1 MRDIKTRESRA
12 GSVKTI
18 DRASMLSYRMK
29 QATIR
34 GKEQARNYTDH
45 DDQNATAYAEDNTF
59 DMAEDAV
66 YTGESVAKRGMQ
78 GAGKL
83 AQNASFERI
92 NADNANF
99 AYEMGR
105 KSTENK
111 ASTSRRKTGTV
122 TAELSSASEMK
133 LSSTQNSS
141 RLMRGISDA
150 KPNSV
155 ITESS
160 TAGRAV
166 PPAIRVKSVEK
177 TFVSG
182 ANRTVMSKE
191 KAEAVL
197 KRQYRVKKATD
208 NMRKRAEKAGKG
220 FLVAVRRAVT
230 SSKMLVGSL
239 SVAGSIALIAIIV
252 CTFFGSAFYI
262 LGDESNPDYI
272 PGEFVGVGNEA
283 IVEVAAQQVGNVGGR
298 PYWSWYG
305 FYDRV
310 EWCACFVSWCAHKCG
325 YIEDGIIPKFAVV
338 GHGMSWFKNR
348 DQWQGRGYHPKPGD
362 IIFFDWDGDGLG
374 NHVGIVESSDDTYV
388 YTIEGNSGDRCRRRT
403 YFISSSM
410 IMGYGI
416 PAYPAPEAVDP
427 DENIKGKM

>member
-34 GKEQARNYTDH
+34 GKEQARSFTDYG
-45 DDQNATAYAEDNTF
+45 DQNETAYAEENTF
-59 DMAEDAV
+59 AIAEDAV
-66 YTGESVAKRGMQ
+66 YAGGSITKRGVQ
-78 GAGKL
+78 STEILIK
-83 AQNASFERI
+83 NASFERK
-92 NADNANF
+92 NADNVNF
-99 AYEMGR
+99 AYEIGGKR
-105 KSTENK
+105 AKNK
-111 ASTSRRKTGTV
+111 ADSSRRKTATV
-122 TAELSSASEMK
+122 NDDLSNASKMK
-133 LSSTQNSS
+133 LGGTRSSS
-141 RLMRGISDA
+141 RVMRGISDT
-150 KPNSV
+150 KPASV

-166 PPAIRVKSVEK
+166 PPASRVRSVEK
-177 TFVSG
+177 TFRAG

-197 KRQYRVKKATD
+197 KRQYQVKKVTD
-208 NMRKRAEKAGKG
+208 NMRKRAEKAGRG

-283 IVEVAAQQVGNVGGR
+283 IVEVAAQQVGNVGGG

-416 PAYPAPEAVDP
+416 PAYPDPVAADP
-427 DENIKGKM
+427 DENILKKE

>member
-18 DRASMLSYRMK
+18 DRASIISYRMK

-34 GKEQARNYTDH
+34 EREQARNYTDH
-45 DDQNATAYAEDNTF
+45 GDQNATAYAEDNTF
-59 DMAEDAV
+59 AIAEDVV
-66 YTGESVAKRGMQ
+66 YAGGSVTKRGVQ
-78 GAGKL
+78 GTENLVK
-83 AQNASFERI
+83 NARFERK
-92 NADNANF
+92 NADNANV

-111 ASTSRRKTGTV
+111 ASTSRRKIGTV
-122 TAELSSASEMK
+122 TDELSNASNVK
-133 LSSTQNSS
+133 LGSTRSSS
-141 RLMRGISDA
+141 RVMRGISDT
-150 KPNSV
+150 KPV
-155 ITESS
+155 AVMTESGA
-160 TAGRAV
+160 AGRTV
-166 PPAIRVKSVEK
+166 PSAIRVRSVEK
-177 TFVSG
+177 TFASG

-197 KRQYRVKKATD
+197 KRQYQVKKATD
-208 NMRKRAEKAGKG
+208 SMRKRAEKAGKG

-230 SSKMLVGSL
+230 SSKVLVGSL

-283 IVEVAAQQVGNVGGR
+283 IVEVAAQQVGNVGGG
-298 PYWSWYG
+298 PYWRWYG

-348 DQWQGRGYHPKPGD
+348 DQWQERGYHPMPGD

-427 DENIKGKM
+427 DEKILENT

>member
-34 GKEQARNYTDH
+34 GKEQAAGSVSRDE
-45 DDQNATAYAEDNTF
+45 QNETSYAEERTMYMADNSVSAAGS
-59 DMAEDAV
+59 MAESGYRRGKEFVKKTISDRKLMREAEAV
-66 YTGESVAKRGMQ
+66 YGKQPYMGYESRNPGRIVGAYRRETSFGSIEGKNAITRG
-78 GAGKL
+78 
-83 AQNASFERI
+83 R
-92 NADNANF
+92 
-99 AYEMGR
+99 
-105 KSTENK
+105 
-111 ASTSRRKTGTV
+111 
-122 TAELSSASEMK
+122 ASEMK
-133 LSSTQNSS
+133 PEGGFTGPS
-141 RLMRGISDA
+141 RIRIN
-150 KPNSV
+150 KPRV
-155 ITESS
+155 KGTESDII
-160 TAGRAV
+160 GK
-166 PPAIRVKSVEK
+166 PATLNPLIK
-177 TFVSG
+177 
-182 ANRTVMSKE
+182 AE
-191 KAEAVL
+191 KAETVM
-197 KRQYRVKKATD
+197 KRQYQMKKARD
-208 NMRKRAEKAGKG
+208 AVRKRAEKTGKG
-220 FLVAVRRAVT
+220 FLVAVRKAVEST
-230 SSKMLVGSL
+230 KFIVGSL

-272 PGEFVGVGNEA
+272 PGDFVGVGNEA
-283 IVEVAAQQVGNVGGR
+283 IVEVAAAQVGNVGGR

-310 EWCACFVSWCAHKCG
+310 EWCACFVSWCANKCG

-338 GHGMSWFKNR
+338 GHGMSWFRNR

-388 YTIEGNSGDRCRRRT
+388 YTIEGNSGDKCCRRT

-416 PAYPAPEAVDP
+416 PAYPVPEAVDA
-427 DENIKGKM
+427 DEKILGKM

>member
-1 MRDIKTRESRA
+1 MR
-12 GSVKTI
+12 
-18 DRASMLSYRMK
+18 
-29 QATIR
+29 
-34 GKEQARNYTDH
+34 
-45 DDQNATAYAEDNTF
+45 
-59 DMAEDAV
+59 
-66 YTGESVAKRGMQ
+66 
-78 GAGKL
+78 
-83 AQNASFERI
+83 
-92 NADNANF
+92 
-99 AYEMGR
+99 
-105 KSTENK
+105 
-111 ASTSRRKTGTV
+111 
-122 TAELSSASEMK
+122 SASDSKPAAVRVES
-133 LSSTQNSS
+133 SSTG
-141 RLMRGISDA
+141 RVIS
-150 KPNSV
+150 
-155 ITESS
+155 
-160 TAGRAV
+160 
-166 PPAIRVKSVEK
+166 PAIRVRSAEK
-177 TFVSG
+177 TFASG

-197 KRQYRVKKATD
+197 KRQYQVKKATD
-208 NMRKRAEKAGKG
+208 SMRKRAEKAGKG

-283 IVEVAAQQVGNVGGR
+283 IVEVASQQVGNVGGR

-310 EWCACFVSWCAHKCG
+310 EWCACFVSWCANKCG
-325 YIEDGIIPKFAVV
+325 YIKDGIIPKFAVV

-416 PAYPAPEAVDP
+416 PAYPDPVAVDL
-427 DENIKGKM
+427 DENIS

>member
-34 GKEQARNYTDH
+34 GKEQARNYTDYG
-45 DDQNATAYAEDNTF
+45 DQNATSYAEDNSF
-59 DMAEDAV
+59 AIAEDAV
-66 YTGESVAKRGMQ
+66 YIGESVAKRGMQ
-78 GAGKL
+78 GTEKL
-83 AQNASFERI
+83 VKNASFERK

-111 ASTSRRKTGTV
+111 TATSRRKSGTV
-122 TAELSSASEMK
+122 TDESGNASNVK
-133 LSSTQNSS
+133 PGAARNNS
-141 RLMRGISDA
+141 RLMMGPSDTKQA
-150 KPNSV
+150 SV

-160 TAGRAV
+160 TVGRAI
-166 PPAIRVKSVEK
+166 PSAIRVRSAEK
-177 TFVSG
+177 TFASD

-197 KRQYRVKKATD
+197 KRQYQVKKAAD

-230 SSKMLVGSL
+230 SSRMLVGSL

-388 YTIEGNSGDRCRRRT
+388 YTIEGNSGDRCKRRT

-416 PAYPAPEAVDP
+416 PAYPDPVAVDL
-427 DENIKGKM
+427 DENIS

>member
-34 GKEQARNYTDH
+34 GKEQAGNYTDYG
-45 DDQNATAYAEDNTF
+45 DQNATAYAEDNTF
-59 DMAEDAV
+59 AIAEDAV
-66 YTGESVAKRGMQ
+66 YAGGSVTKRGVQ
-78 GAGKL
+78 GTENL
-83 AQNASFERI
+83 VRNASFESKI
-92 NADNANF
+92 ADNVNF

-105 KSTENK
+105 KRAENK
-111 ASTSRRKTGTV
+111 ADSFRRKTT
-122 TAELSSASEMK
+122 TFTDDLSNASKMK
-133 LSSTQNSS
+133 PGAARNSS
-141 RLMRGISDA
+141 RLMKGISDSNPA
-150 KPNSV
+150 SA

-160 TAGRAV
+160 TSGRAA
-166 PPAIRVKSVEK
+166 PPAIRVRSVERS
-177 TFVSG
+177 FASG

-197 KRQYRVKKATD
+197 KRQYQVKKATD

-220 FLVAVRRAVT
+220 FLVAVRRAVA
-230 SSKMLVGSL
+230 SSRMLVGSL

-283 IVEVAAQQVGNVGGR
+283 IVEVAAQQVGNVGGG

-325 YIEDGIIPKFAVV
+325 YVEDGIIPKFAVV

-348 DQWQGRGYHPKPGD
+348 GQWQGRGYHPKPGD

-416 PAYPAPEAVDP
+416 LCY
-427 DENIKGKM
+427 

>member
-12 GSVKTI
+12 GSIKTI

-34 GKEQARNYTDH
+34 GKEQVRSYGDYG
-45 DDQNATAYAEDNTF
+45 DQNATAYAEDNTF
-59 DMAEDAV
+59 AIAEDAV
-66 YTGESVAKRGMQ
+66 YAGESVAKRGVQ
-78 GAGKL
+78 GTENLVK
-83 AQNASFERI
+83 NASFERK
-92 NADNANF
+92 NADNVNF

-105 KSTENK
+105 KRAENK
-111 ASTSRRKTGTV
+111 ADFSRRKPGSV
-122 TAELSSASEMK
+122 TAELSNASEMK
-133 LSSTQNSS
+133 LSSKQNSS
-141 RLMRGISDA
+141 RLMRGISDT
-150 KPNSV
+150 KPVSV
-155 ITESS
+155 ITESN

-166 PPAIRVKSVEK
+166 PPAIRVRSVEK
-177 TFVSG
+177 TFAPS
-182 ANRTVMSKE
+182 ANRIVMSKE

-197 KRQYRVKKATD
+197 KRQYQVKKAAD

-230 SSKMLVGSL
+230 SSRMLVGSL

-283 IVEVAAQQVGNVGGR
+283 IVEVAAQQVGNIGGG

-338 GHGMSWFKNR
+338 GHGMSWFRNR

-416 PAYPAPEAVDP
+416 PAYPAPEAVEP
-427 DENIKGKM
+427 DEKNLENN

>member
-18 DRASMLSYRMK
+18 DRASMISYRMK

-34 GKEQARNYTDH
+34 GKELAGNYTDYG
-45 DDQNATAYAEDNTF
+45 DQNATSYAEDNTF
-59 DMAEDAV
+59 AIAEDAV
-66 YTGESVAKRGMQ
+66 YAGGSAAKRGMQ

-83 AQNASFERI
+83 AKNASFERK
-92 NADNANF
+92 NADNVNL

-105 KSTENK
+105 KRAEEK
-111 ASTSRRKTGTV
+111 AISYRRNTGTV
-122 TAELSSASEMK
+122 TDDVSNVSGVKFGGMRNGGRVMRRASDSKPASVMAER
-133 LSSTQNSS
+133 N
-141 RLMRGISDA
+141 
-150 KPNSV
+150 
-155 ITESS
+155 

-166 PPAIRVKSVEK
+166 SPAIRARTVEK
-177 TFVSG
+177 TIASG
-182 ANRTVMSKE
+182 TNITVMSKE
-191 KAEAVL
+191 KAETVL
-197 KRQYRVKKATD
+197 KRQYKVKKATVG
-208 NMRKRAEKAGKG
+208 MRKKAEKAGKG

-230 SSKMLVGSL
+230 SSRMLVGSL
-239 SVAGSIALIAIIV
+239 SVAGSVALIAIIV

-283 IVEVAAQQVGNVGGR
+283 IVEVAAQQVGNVGGG

>member
-34 GKEQARNYTDH
+34 GKEQARNYTDYG
-45 DDQNATAYAEDNTF
+45 DQNATAYAEDNTLAI
-59 DMAEDAV
+59 AEDTV
-66 YTGESVAKRGMQ
+66 YAGGSAAKRGVQ
-78 GAGKL
+78 GTENLVK
-83 AQNASFERI
+83 NASFERR
-92 NADNANF
+92 NADNANI

-105 KSTENK
+105 KRAEDK
-111 ASTSRRKTGTV
+111 AVSSRRKIETV
-122 TAELSSASEMK
+122 TVTYDAYEASGMK
-133 LSSTQNSS
+133 FSDTRNSG
-141 RLMRGISDA
+141 RLKRGISDP
-150 KPNSV
+150 KPVSV
-155 ITESS
+155 ITESN
-160 TAGRAV
+160 TAGRAI
-166 PPAIRVKSVEK
+166 PSAIRVRSVEK
-177 TFVSG
+177 TFASG

-197 KRQYRVKKATD
+197 KRQYQVKKATD
-208 NMRKRAEKAGKG
+208 SMRKRAEKAGKG
-220 FLVAVRRAVT
+220 FLIAVRRAVT

-283 IVEVAAQQVGNVGGR
+283 IVEVAAQQVGNVGGG

-374 NHVGIVESSDDTYV
+374 NHVGIVESSDNTYV

-416 PAYPAPEAVDP
+416 PAYPDPEAVDP
-427 DENIKGKM
+427 DEKS

>member
-34 GKEQARNYTDH
+34 GKEQARSYTDYG
-45 DDQNATAYAEDNTF
+45 DQNATAYAEDNTF
-59 DMAEDAV
+59 AITEDAI
-66 YTGESVAKRGMQ
+66 YAGGSVTKRGVQ
-78 GAGKL
+78 GTENLVK
-83 AQNASFERI
+83 NARFERK
-92 NADNANF
+92 NADNVNF

-111 ASTSRRKTGTV
+111 ADFSRRKAGTV
-122 TAELSSASEMK
+122 TDESGNASNVK
-133 LSSTQNSS
+133 LSSTRNSN
-141 RLMRGISDA
+141 RLMRGISDTKQA
-150 KPNSV
+150 SLMV
-155 ITESS
+155 ESS

-166 PPAIRVKSVEK
+166 PPAIRVRSVEK
-177 TFVSG
+177 TIAPCAS
-182 ANRTVMSKE
+182 RTIMSKE

-197 KRQYRVKKATD
+197 KRQYQVKKAAD

-230 SSKMLVGSL
+230 SSKVLAGSL

-310 EWCACFVSWCAHKCG
+310 DWCACFVSWCANKCG
-325 YIEDGIIPKFAVV
+325 YIDKGIIPKFAGV
-338 GHGMSWFKNR
+338 GTGIDWFQDR
-348 DQWQGRGYHPKPGD
+348 HQWQKRGYQPKPGD
-362 IIFFDWDGDGLG
+362 IIFFDWEG
-374 NHVGIVESSDDTYV
+374 NGYGSHVGIVEKSDDLYV
-388 YTIEGNSGDRCRRRT
+388 YTIEGNSGDKCCRRT
-403 YFISSSM
+403 YFLHSSVVL
-410 IMGYGI
+410 GYGI
-416 PAYPAPEAVDP
+416 PKYDQLIDNTNPGVSSV
-427 DENIKGKM
+427 K

>member
-18 DRASMLSYRMK
+18 DRASMISYRMK

-34 GKEQARNYTDH
+34 GKEQARTYTDYG
-45 DDQNATAYAEDNTF
+45 DQNATAYAEDNTF
-59 DMAEDAV
+59 AIAEDAV
-66 YTGESVAKRGMQ
+66 YAGGSAVKRGVQ
-78 GAGKL
+78 GTENLVKNARFEGK
-83 AQNASFERI
+83 
-92 NADNANF
+92 NADNASF

-111 ASTSRRKTGTV
+111 ASTSRRKIGTV
-122 TAELSSASEMK
+122 TDELSNASNVKPSAAR
-133 LSSTQNSS
+133 NSG
-141 RLMRGISDA
+141 RLKRGISDP
-150 KPNSV
+150 KPALV
-155 ITESS
+155 RVESN
-160 TAGRAV
+160 TAGRAI
-166 PPAIRVKSVEK
+166 PPAIRVRSVEK
-177 TFVSG
+177 TIASG

-197 KRQYRVKKATD
+197 KRQYQLKKATD
-208 NMRKRAEKAGKG
+208 SMRKRAEKAGKG

-310 EWCACFVSWCAHKCG
+310 DWCACFVSWCANKCG
-325 YIEDGIIPKFAVV
+325 YIDKGIIPKFAGV
-338 GHGMSWFKNR
+338 GTGIDWFQDR
-348 DQWQGRGYHPKPGD
+348 HQWQKRGYQPKPGD
-362 IIFFDWDGDGLG
+362 IIFFDWEG
-374 NHVGIVESSDDTYV
+374 NGYGSHVGIVEKSDDLYV
-388 YTIEGNSGDRCRRRT
+388 YTIEGNSGDKCCRRT
-403 YFISSSM
+403 YFLHSSVV
-410 IMGYGI
+410 MGYGI
-416 PAYPAPEAVDP
+416 PKYDQLIDNTNPGGSSV
-427 DENIKGKM
+427 K

>member
-34 GKEQARNYTDH
+34 GKEQARSYTDNG
-45 DDQNATAYAEDNTF
+45 DQNETAYAEENTF
-59 DMAEDAV
+59 AIAEDAV
-66 YTGESVAKRGMQ
+66 YVGGSAAKRGAQ
-78 GAGKL
+78 GTENLVK
-83 AQNASFERI
+83 NVSHERKK
-92 NADNANF
+92 ADNVNL

-105 KSTENK
+105 KRAENQ
-111 ASTSRRKTGTV
+111 AVSFRRKTGTV
-122 TAELSSASEMK
+122 TDESGNASNVK
-133 LSSTQNSS
+133 PGAVRNSG
-141 RLMRGISDA
+141 RLKRGISDP
-150 KPNSV
+150 KPVSV
-155 ITESS
+155 ITESN
-160 TAGRAV
+160 TAGRAI
-166 PPAIRVKSVEK
+166 PSAIRVGRAEK
-177 TFVSG
+177 TFASS

-197 KRQYRVKKATD
+197 KRQYQVKKATD
-208 NMRKRAEKAGKG
+208 SMRKRAEKAGKG
-220 FLVAVRRAVT
+220 FLVSVRRAVT
-230 SSKMLVGSL
+230 SSRMLVGSL

-348 DQWQGRGYHPKPGD
+348 GQWQGRGYHPKPGD

-416 PAYPAPEAVDP
+416 PAYPAPEAVDS
-427 DENIKGKM
+427 DENILENM

>member
-34 GKEQARNYTDH
+34 GKEQARSYTDY
-45 DDQNATAYAEDNTF
+45 DDQNATSYAEDNSFTI
-59 DMAEDAV
+59 AEDAV
-66 YTGESVAKRGMQ
+66 YAGGTVTKRGVQ
-78 GAGKL
+78 GTEKL
-83 AQNASFERI
+83 VKNTSFERK
-92 NADNANF
+92 NADNVNF

-105 KSTENK
+105 KRAGNK
-111 ASTSRRKTGTV
+111 AATSRRKNGTV
-122 TAELSSASEMK
+122 TDELSNTSNVK
-133 LSSTQNSS
+133 LRSKRNNS
-141 RLMRGISDA
+141 RLMRRGSDPKSA
-150 KPNSV
+150 SAMA
-155 ITESS
+155 ESN
-160 TAGRAV
+160 TAGRTAS
-166 PPAIRVKSVEK
+166 PAIRVRSVERS
-177 TFVSG
+177 FASG
-182 ANRTVMSKE
+182 ANRAVMSKE

-197 KRQYRVKKATD
+197 KRQYQVKKVAD

-283 IVEVAAQQVGNVGGR
+283 IVEVAAQQVGNVGGG

-416 PAYPAPEAVDP
+416 PAYPAPEAVEP
-427 DENIKGKM
+427 DEKNLGNN